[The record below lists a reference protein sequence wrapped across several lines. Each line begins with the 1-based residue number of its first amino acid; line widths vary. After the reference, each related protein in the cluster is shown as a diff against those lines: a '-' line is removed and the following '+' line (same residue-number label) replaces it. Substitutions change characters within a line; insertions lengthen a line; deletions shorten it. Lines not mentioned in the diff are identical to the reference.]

1 MVQLGAYI
9 YGIVL
14 CDNVMTLGEIGLNG
28 EEVVTIPESDLSAVV
43 HWCDPE
49 GYKSEDPEIIKRWVL
64 AHQQVVD
71 RIWKEF
77 GDILPMHFGMVVIG
91 ESQKDVIGK
100 VISWIDQM
108 RDPFLKVFSKIKDRA
123 EYGVQ
128 VFRDGNNLKENV
140 IKGDSELLKRRDEL
154 VSMSKGMAYLK
165 KQGFESLLKKTL
177 AEKIDS
183 EQTSL
188 VEMIS
193 PVMEHVSVEKCK
205 ESRDDKVMI
214 LNLSCL
220 ANGEEIN
227 KLGGLLEE
235 FEKRPGLSVRFTGP
249 WPPYSFV
256 EV

>member
-14 CDNVMTLGEIGLNG
+14 CDNVMTLGKIGLNG
-28 EEVVTIPESDLSAVV
+28 DEVVTIPESDLSAVV
-43 HWCDPE
+43 HWCNPE
-49 GYKSEDPEIIKRWVL
+49 GYKSEDPEVIKQWIL

-71 RIWKEF
+71 RVWKEF
-77 GDILPMHFGMVVIG
+77 GNILPMHFGMVVIG

-100 VISWIDQM
+100 VISWIDQK
-108 RDPFLKVFSKIKDRA
+108 RDPFLKVFSKIRDRA

-128 VFRDGNNLKENV
+128 VFRDRDNLKENV

-154 VSMSKGMAYLK
+154 ASMSKGMAYLK
-165 KQGFESLLKKTL
+165 KQGFESLLKEML

-183 EQTSL
+183 ERTSL

-193 PVMEHVSVEKCK
+193 PVVEHMSVEKSK

-220 ANGEEIN
+220 ANDDETN

-235 FEKRPGLSVRFTGP
+235 FEGCPGLSVRFTGP

-256 EV
+256 EM